1 MTDYLQRAIALA
13 PEMVQHRRTIHQNAE
28 VGLDLPDTVR
38 YVWDWLVEMGYT
50 PKRVGGGICATVG
63 KPGKCFLLRADMDAL
78 PMNEESGLSFASQRP
93 GAAHCCGH
101 DLHTAMLLGA
111 AKLLKE
117 NENSLAGTV
126 KLMFQPGEECMTGA
140 KDMLADGLL
149 ENPHVDAGMAIHVN
163 STVPAGALLV
173 THGPM
178 AASSD
183 IFTVRVQGKGCHG
196 GRPSDGVDP
205 ISIICHIHTALQEIQ
220 ARELWPGDIGVL
232 TIGSLHAGSASNVI
246 PSEAEMTGTIRT
258 FNRDVQDMICRRLV
272 EISKGIAA
280 TFRGSAV
287 VEFAPGKA
295 IPMICDDSVAR
306 DVNDALLEIFKPQQV
321 HLFSKNFPGSED
333 FSYVTNEIPATFVAL
348 GASIGP
354 EVKYGQHHP
363 KVQFNENCLPVGAAA
378 FAQAATAW
386 LAKHSASAEAKE
398 S

>member
-1 MTDYLQRAIALA
+1 MADYLQRAIELA
-13 PEMVQHRRTIHQNAE
+13 PELVQHRRTIHQNAE

-38 YVWDWLVEMGYT
+38 YVWDRLVEMGYE
-50 PKRVGGGICATVG
+50 PQKVGGGICATVG
-63 KPGKCFLLRADMDAL
+63 KPGKVFLLRADMDAL
-78 PMNEESGLSFASQRP
+78 PMEEESGLPFASQRP

-117 NENSLAGTV
+117 HESELQGTV

-140 KDMLADGLL
+140 RAMLAAGLL

-163 STVPAGALLV
+163 SMVPAGALLV

-183 IFTVRVQGKGCHG
+183 IFTVRVTGKGCHG
-196 GRPSDGVDP
+196 GRPCDGVDP

-232 TIGSLHAGSASNVI
+232 TIGSMHAGSASNVI
-246 PSEAEMTGTIRT
+246 PNEAEMTGTIRT
-258 FNRDVQDMICRRLV
+258 FDTKVQETICRRLV
-272 EISKGIAA
+272 EISQGIAT
-280 TFRGSAV
+280 TFRGSAT

-295 IPMICDDSVAR
+295 IPMICDDGVAK
-306 DVNDALLEIFKPQQV
+306 DVNEALLQLFPEKQV
-321 HLFSKNFPGSED
+321 RLFSKNFPGSED
-333 FSYVTNEIPATFVAL
+333 FSYITNEIPATFVAL

-354 EVKYGQHHP
+354 DAKYGQHHP
-363 KVQFNENCLPVGAAA
+363 KVQFNEKCLPIGAAA
-378 FAQAATAW
+378 YAQAATVW
-386 LAKHSASAEAKE
+386 LAKHGADAKA
-398 S
+398 